1 VATYLVLLLILL
13 MLSAFFS
20 GSETAFLSL
29 DRVRLAHRVRE
40 GEPGASRVA
49 TLLERPHRLL
59 SAILLGNNLVNTG
72 AAAVGTAIAT
82 EFVAGGGGLVVATVG
97 ITVLLILVG
106 EVTPKTLAL
115 SHAFGMSRVYAWPLS
130 MWARL
135 NRPIV
140 AALDALTRLLIRAFG
155 GGESDSAPPLS
166 SAELGTAIRL
176 GAESG
181 ALDAEDSQRMLGV
194 LKLQERQVQEIMVSR
209 VDIVSVPTTAPLTEV
224 ARELSEQG
232 YQRLPVYAKS
242 PDEVVGYVHV
252 TDVNSAHLDG
262 LGERTAESI
271 MRPATF
277 ESEHAPIARVLEL
290 MRDQGRYLVM
300 LVDEFGATSGLVTLE
315 DIMEELV
322 GRIAS
327 ESGEEPESPLEQLG
341 RTGRIELDGNALLV
355 DASSQVGVDLT
366 EIDANTVAGLILA
379 QTRRFPSPGEYIEHA
394 GLRFTVLAMDQRRIA
409 RVAVERLSPA
419 RRMLSRYSA
428 PGGSTE

>member
-1 VATYLVLLLILL
+1 MATYLVLLLILL

-40 GEPGASRVA
+40 GEPGAARVE

-82 EFVAGGGGLVVATVG
+82 ELVSGGGGLLIATVAV
-97 ITVLLILVG
+97 TVLLILVG

-115 SHAFGMSRVYAWPLS
+115 SHAFEVSRVYAWPLS
-130 MWARL
+130 MWARI

-140 AALDALTRLLIRAFG
+140 AALDALTRLLIRVFG
-155 GGESDSAPPLS
+155 GGASDAAPPLS

-181 ALDAEDSQRMLGV
+181 TLAAEDSERMLGV

-209 VDIVSVPTTAPLTEV
+209 VDMVSVPTTAPLTEV
-224 ARELSEQG
+224 ARQLSELG
-232 YQRLPVYAKS
+232 FQRLPVYAHS

-252 TDVNSAHLDG
+252 SDVNSAHLDG
-262 LGERTAESI
+262 LGERTADDI

-300 LVDEFGATSGLVTLE
+300 LVDEHGATSGLVTLE
-315 DIMEELV
+315 DIMEEVV
-322 GRIAS
+322 GRLAS
-327 ESGEEPESPLEQLG
+327 ESGEEPETPLVRLG
-341 RTGRIELDGNALLV
+341 RTGRVEMEGNTLLV
-355 DASSQVGVDLT
+355 DASTVVGVDLT
-366 EIDANTVAGLILA
+366 DIDANTVAGLILA
-379 QTRRFPSPGEYIEHA
+379 HTRRFPATGEHIDHA
-394 GLRFTVLAMDQRRIA
+394 GLRFTVLEMDQRRIA
-409 RVAVERLSPA
+409 RVAIERLSPT
-419 RRMLSRYSA
+419 RRVLSR
-428 PGGSTE
+428 